1 MNSNKILSNNSGNF
15 SMLSEFVKSEGGARG
30 IRRHAIVLSIVNVV
44 FKITTPVMQ
53 GIIMVCGLKGGLPF
67 LTDAG
72 LDIVPQIIL
81 LAGLYYFSASSE
93 KYLEYKRKQKWTEYA
108 NSVESSLRKRSYQ
121 HIHLLPMASLTE
133 NEWTSTELSD
143 FVKDDTE
150 QVKKFLE
157 FGAPNLVD
165 KSLTFITCSV
175 LLLVVSP
182 IALFLAMLPVPF
194 MYSMSNKFNGGNQ
207 SRHKKIGGR
216 KQELNNAVI
225 NGVNGLPTVKSF
237 TAEEWE
243 NAHLNNLSND
253 YEKTYNNASNE
264 RYKHY
269 GKLQFCIYLA
279 IGLPVI
285 FTTYSVSQGSI
296 GIATFAGIAF
306 LLPQMLLATQG
317 LDQDYAFFQGAS
329 TSSKKLQKLLKTVKE
344 SVAGEELELS
354 EVKGEIRFEDVS
366 FRYSSVN
373 HKDEDTNDSTL
384 DGDGVESDKWIINNL
399 NLTIP
404 AGNVI
409 GLVGGT
415 GSGKSTLVKL
425 LLRFYEPTKGNIF
438 LDGKDIKTISISDLR
453 KSLGWVSQDVYLF
466 EGSIGENI
474 CYGTPKASQADIENV
489 AKLAEATDFIE
500 ARDNKF
506 NEEVGERGLS
516 LSGGQRQRI
525 SVARALLKNAP
536 ILILDEATSAVDN
549 LTESEIHKNIM
560 EKQVG
565 RTLILVAHR
574 LSTVAKANTIYVFE
588 KGVICESGTHEELL
602 SQQGVYAQL
611 WDLQLNI

>member
-1 MNSNKILSNNSGNF
+1 MRSNKILSNDSGNF
-15 SMLSEFVKSEGGARG
+15 SMLSAFVKSEGGAKG
-30 IRRHAIVLSIVNVV
+30 LRRHAIVLSIVNVV
-44 FKITTPVMQ
+44 FKITTPIMQ

-67 LTDAG
+67 LTDSG
-72 LDIVPQIIL
+72 LDIVPQIFL

-108 NSVESSLRKRSYQ
+108 NSVESALRKRSYQ
-121 HIHLLPMASLTE
+121 HIHLLPMVSLTE
-133 NEWTSTELSD
+133 NEWTSTELSG

-157 FGAPNLVD
+157 FGAPNFVD

-207 SRHKKIGGR
+207 SRHKKTGNR

-243 NAHLNNLSND
+243 NTHLNTLSGE
-253 YEKTYNNASNE
+253 YENTYNKASNE

-285 FTTYSVSQGSI
+285 FTTYSVSQGNI
-296 GIATFAGIAF
+296 GIATFAAIAF

-329 TSSKKLQKLLKTVKE
+329 SSAKKLQKLLNTLKE
-344 SVAGEELELS
+344 SVAGEQLELS
-354 EVKGEIRFEDVS
+354 EVKGEIRFENVS
-366 FRYSSVN
+366 FRYYSAN
-373 HKDEDTNDSTL
+373 NKNADIKDSMQGDS
-384 DGDGVESDKWIINNL
+384 GSNNWIVDNL

-404 AGNVI
+404 AGNVV

-425 LLRFYEPTKGNIF
+425 LLRFYEPTKGRIL
-438 LDGKDIKTISISDLR
+438 LDGKDIKAISISDLR

-474 CYGTPKASQADIENV
+474 CYGTPGASQADIENV

-500 ARDNKF
+500 ARDHKF

-560 EKQVG
+560 EKQAG
-565 RTLILVAHR
+565 RTLMLVAHR
-574 LSTVAKANTIYVFE
+574 LSTVAKADTIYVFE
-588 KGVICESGTHEELL
+588 KGVVCESGTHEELL

-611 WDLQLNI
+611 WDLQLNV